1 MKNGI
6 ITLDF
11 DLKICYYINQNS
23 NFIRAVAVSDD
34 QDITNAALQRFKTE
48 VTTTGFEWNEAMEN
62 RFKHVA
68 RRYFSEN

>member
-23 NFIRAVAVSDD
+23 QFIRAVAVSDN
-34 QDITNAALQRFKTE
+34 QDATAAALQRFKTG
-48 VTTTGFEWNEAMEN
+48 TTSNGFEWNEALEN

>member
-1 MKNGI
+1 MKEGN

-11 DLKICYYINQNS
+11 DLQICYYINQHS
-23 NFIRAVAVSDD
+23 DFIRSVVVSNNRDVT
-34 QDITNAALQRFKTE
+34 IAALERFKTD
-48 VTTTGFEWNEAMEN
+48 TRHNGFEWNEALEN

>member
-11 DLKICYYINQNS
+11 DLKICYYFNQHS
-23 NFIRAVAVSDD
+23 NMIRAIAVSDN
-34 QDITNAALQRFKTE
+34 QDATLAALERFKDDNRAS
-48 VTTTGFEWNEAMEN
+48 GFEWNEAMEN